1 MATDTTVKQ
10 VLALLATNYPEQ
22 VAKLSETEL
31 SLRRQLFVQALADI
45 DDETLKA
52 ACLRHVATSP
62 FFPKVSELR
71 AAAVAITCQPS
82 PDPVEAWGVL
92 RKAMSRYGAYGVPC
106 GEEDGWGYRPPV
118 FDDPIINHLVKQ
130 FGWRELCLSDED
142 TAMSDRAR
150 FLDAYAR
157 LAQRE
162 RQQDTLPAALRDGA
176 MSHRQLAPGDRD
188 PQALVRQIAGA
199 MSANSR
205 S

>member
-1 MATDTTVKQ
+1 MATETTIRQIVA
-10 VLALLATNYPEQ
+10 VLVTEYAEQ
-22 VAKLSETEL
+22 SNKMSDEQIAGKVT
-31 SLRRQLFVQALADI
+31 LFVQSLTDI

-52 ACLRHVATSP
+52 AALRHINTSP
-62 FFPKVSELR
+62 FFPKVSDLR
-71 AAAVAITCQPS
+71 AAAAALAYQPS
-82 PDPVEAWGVL
+82 PDPIEAWGKV
-92 RKAMSRYGAYGVPC
+92 RQAMSRYGAYGVPC

-199 MSANSR
+199 MSANNR